1 LPLRYGELGWSCFQQ
16 RTMTIAPMS
25 MNVQLQ
31 ANFYLPIAAWTGRLI
46 LPVVEQR
53 RKDGGV
59 YLQV

>member
-1 LPLRYGELGWSCFQQ
+1 
-16 RTMTIAPMS
+16 MTIAPMS